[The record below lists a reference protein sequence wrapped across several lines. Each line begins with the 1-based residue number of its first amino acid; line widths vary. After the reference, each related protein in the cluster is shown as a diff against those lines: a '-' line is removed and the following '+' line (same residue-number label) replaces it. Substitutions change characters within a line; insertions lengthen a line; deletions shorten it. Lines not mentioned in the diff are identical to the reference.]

1 MIRFAGLAAGAACL
15 ALLMA
20 TGQAAACSC
29 AKQSREQAAQQASLV
44 ITGRVLNVRRDG
56 ANSYARIETVR
67 MLKGAAP
74 PVVEVMTPASSAAC
88 GFNFERGKTLA
99 IAAQLS
105 EQQFRTTSCLMNAI
119 NSPGGK

>member
-1 MIRFAGLAAGAACL
+1 MIRASLV
-15 ALLMA
+15 A
-20 TGQAAACSC
+20 TGVVCLSLLAVGQASACSC
-29 AKQSREQAAQQASLV
+29 VKQSREQAAQQASLV

-56 ANSYARIETVR
+56 ANSYARIETVQ

-99 IAAQLS
+99 IAAQLA

-119 NSPGGK
+119 NSPAGK